1 LKKWE
6 DLKMHDDI
14 LTGILEYGFAKPSSI
29 QAVAIN
35 QKMDLERLEHLLLEL
50 SIE

>member
-29 QAVAIN
+29 QAVAIPLICEQPPSN
-35 QKMDLERLEHLLLEL
+35 V
-50 SIE
+50 IV